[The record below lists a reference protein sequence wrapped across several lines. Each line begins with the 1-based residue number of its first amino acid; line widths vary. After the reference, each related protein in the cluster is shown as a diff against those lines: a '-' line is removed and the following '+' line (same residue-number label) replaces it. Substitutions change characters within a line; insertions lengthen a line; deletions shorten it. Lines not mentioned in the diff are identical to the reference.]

1 VTTLLLGIDIGT
13 TLTKGVLVDTDG
25 RTLAEAS
32 RPAHLVSERP
42 TWAEEDPDEWWENTA
57 EICRELLSR
66 AAVGADRI
74 AGVGVTGMVPA
85 MVLLDREGRPLRRS
99 IQQNDARTGDEIR
112 ELRDRYDPERFFR
125 LSGGS
130 INQQVVAPKMLWL
143 KKHEPDVVARLDTL
157 FGSYDFIAYRL
168 TGVRSVEH
176 NWALESGLYDVRRER
191 WSSELVDLAGLEP
204 EQLPTPRRSDE
215 VIGEVTHAAAE
226 ATGLAPGTPVVAGAA
241 DHVASAF
248 ATTAYGDGD
257 LVIKFGGAGD
267 ILYSVDELVTDPRLF
282 IDYHLVPGKYYLNG
296 CMATS
301 GSLLQWYAHR
311 FCDGDVKAAN
321 AAGRS
326 VYAWLDDAAAE
337 VAPGSDG
344 LVVLPYFLGEKTPL
358 HDPAARGTVI
368 GLDLH
373 HGRHHLY
380 RAMLEAVAYGF
391 RHHVDVLHES
401 GLKVRR
407 VLAAD
412 GGARSDLWLQIA
424 ADVLETPVRR
434 VAQHPGSSLG
444 AAVAAGMGTG
454 ALDDWRAIERFVRLD
469 RTFEPRSERFDVY
482 RRLYGVYRESYER
495 LRDLYPRLSVG
506 AGDEGGT

>member
-1 VTTLLLGIDIGT
+1 MTPLLLGIDIGT

-32 RPAHLVSERP
+32 RAAHLVSEHP
-42 TWAEEDPDEWWENTA
+42 TWAEEDPNEWWENTA
-57 EICRELLSR
+57 AICRELLDR
-66 AAVGADRI
+66 ATVGADRI
-74 AGVGVTGMVPA
+74 AAVGVAGMVPA
-85 MVLLDREGRPLRRS
+85 MVLLDRDGRPLRRS
-99 IQQNDARTGDEIR
+99 IQQNDARTGEEIR
-112 ELRDRYDPERFFR
+112 ELRERYDPDRFFQ

-130 INQQVVAPKMLWL
+130 INQQVVAPKMRWL
-143 KKHEPDVVARLDTL
+143 AKHEPDVVASLDAL
-157 FGSYDFIAYRL
+157 LGSYDYIAFRL
-168 TGVRSVEH
+168 TGERSVEH

-204 EQLPTPRRSDE
+204 RQLPDPRRSDE
-215 VIGEVTHAAAE
+215 VIGEVTRSAAE
-226 ATGLAPGTPVVAGAA
+226 ATGLAAGTPVVAGAA

-248 ATTAYGDGD
+248 ATTAYDAGD

-301 GSLLQWYAHR
+301 GSLLQWYADR
-311 FCDGDVKAAN
+311 FCGGDARAAA

-326 VYAWLDDAAAE
+326 IYAWLDDAAAE
-337 VAPGSDG
+337 IEPGSDG

-373 HGRHHLY
+373 HDRHHLY
-380 RAMLEAVAYGF
+380 RAMLEAVVYGF

-401 GLKVRR
+401 GLEVRR

-424 ADVLETPVRR
+424 ADVLETPVQR

-454 ALDDWRAIERFVRLD
+454 SLDDWRSIERFVRLD
-469 RTFEPRSERFDVY
+469 RSFEPRTEHFDTY

-495 LRDLYPRLSVG
+495 LRDLYPRLSADVRER
-506 AGDEGGT
+506 GDA

>member
-1 VTTLLLGIDIGT
+1 MTRILLGIDIGT

-32 RPAHLVSERP
+32 RPATLVSERP
-42 TWAEEDPDEWWENTA
+42 AWAEEDPEQWWENTCSV
-57 EICRELLSR
+57 CRELRETASVPADGI
-66 AAVGADRI
+66 AA
-74 AGVGVTGMVPA
+74 VGVTGMVPA
-85 MVLLDREGRPLRRS
+85 MVLLDTQGRPLRRS
-99 IQQNDARTGDEIR
+99 IQQNDARTRVEIR
-112 ELRDRYDPERFFR
+112 ELRERYDPERFFE

-130 INQQVVAPKMLWL
+130 INQQVVAPKMCWL
-143 KKHEPDVVARLDTL
+143 AKHEPAVVARLATL
-157 FGSYDFIAYRL
+157 MGSYDFIAFRL

-176 NWALESGLYDVRRER
+176 NWALESGLFDVRRES
-191 WSSELVDLAGLEP
+191 WSSELLDLAGLEP
-204 EQLPTPRRSDE
+204 SQLPDPRRSHE
-215 VIGEVTHAAAE
+215 VIGEVTRAAAE
-226 ATGLAPGTPVVAGAA
+226 GTGLAPGTPVVAGAA
-241 DHVASAF
+241 DHVASAY
-248 ATTAYGDGD
+248 AATAYGDGD

-282 IDYHLVPGKYYLNG
+282 IDYHLVPGKYYVNG

-301 GSLLQWYAHR
+301 GSLLQWYADR
-311 FCDGDVKAAN
+311 FCGDDATDAA
-321 AAGRS
+321 AADRS
-326 VYAWLDDAAAE
+326 VYAWLDEAAAKLE
-337 VAPGSDG
+337 PGADG

-373 HGRHHLY
+373 HHRHHLY

-401 GLKVRR
+401 DLEVRR

-412 GGARSDLWLQIA
+412 GGARSDVWLQIA
-424 ADVLETPVRR
+424 ADVLETTVQR

-444 AAVAAGMGTG
+444 AAVVAGMGTG
-454 ALDDWRAIERFVRLD
+454 ALDDWRAIERFVRLG
-469 RTFEPRSERFDVY
+469 RSFEPLSDHVDTY

-495 LRDLYPRLSVG
+495 LRDLYPLLASAPRVQG
-506 AGDEGGT
+506 EP

>member
-1 VTTLLLGIDIGT
+1 MTPLLLGIDIGT
-13 TLTKGVLVDTDG
+13 TLTKGVLVDADG

-42 TWAEEDPDEWWENTA
+42 TWAEEDPDEWWRNTA
-57 EICRELLSR
+57 AICRELLQR
-66 AAVGADRI
+66 ASVRADRI
-74 AGVGVTGMVPA
+74 AAVGVTGMVPA

-99 IQQNDARTGDEIR
+99 IQQNDARTGNEIR
-112 ELRDRYDPERFFR
+112 ELRDRYDPDRFFEI
-125 LSGGS
+125 SGGS
-130 INQQVVAPKMLWL
+130 INQQVVAPKMRWL
-143 KKHEPDVVARLDTL
+143 AKHEPDVVANLDTL
-157 FGSYDFIAYRL
+157 LGSYDYIAFRL
-168 TGVRSVEH
+168 TGARSVEH
-176 NWALESGLYDVRRER
+176 NWALESGLYDVRREQ
-191 WSSELVDLAGLEP
+191 WSGELVELAGLEP
-204 EQLPTPRRSDE
+204 RQLPEPRRSHE
-215 VIGEVTHAAAE
+215 LIGEVTRAAAE
-226 ATGLAPGTPVVAGAA
+226 ATGLAAGTPVVAGAA

-301 GSLLQWYAHR
+301 GSLLQWYADR
-311 FCDGDVKAAN
+311 FCSEEAREAAAAN
-321 AAGRS
+321 RS
-326 VYAWLDDAAAE
+326 VYAWLDDAAAGIE
-337 VAPGSDG
+337 PGADG

-391 RHHVDVLHES
+391 RHHVDILHES
-401 GLKVRR
+401 GLEVRR

-412 GGARSDLWLQIA
+412 GGARSDLWLQVA
-424 ADVLETPVRR
+424 ADVLEMPVRR
-434 VAQHPGSSLG
+434 VARHPGSSLG

-454 ALDDWRAIERFVRLD
+454 ALDDWRSIERFVQLD
-469 RTFEPRSERFDVY
+469 RSFEPSADRFDTY

-495 LRDLYPRLSVG
+495 LRDLYPRLSPAAQDQG
-506 AGDEGGT
+506 EP